1 MSHGCIFDELGLEDF
16 SELVSRRRTVI
27 HRPSTDHSLKHIVVL
42 VTSFKSRQPLWKPIL
57 FNDFLKH
64 WFFSFLDK
72 FLGIGPRDEAS
83 MQLNSVSISA
93 CILQQG
99 PIRNNIVPLSSN
111 LIVRISELLQWDLL
125 CLVLIQKSLH
135 IKWEVLHNDMYEFG
149 VCGCDH
155 FLKLFLLLLDDALFS
170 VGFAHDD
177 ELFRGEICNCT
188 MLRDPLA
195 VHWLFGLEK
204 LLNDWHEL
212 LVIINVAKIK

>member
-1 MSHGCIFDELGLEDF
+1 
-16 SELVSRRRTVI
+16 
-27 HRPSTDHSLKHIVVL
+27 
-42 VTSFKSRQPLWKPIL
+42 
-57 FNDFLKH
+57 
-64 WFFSFLDK
+64 
-72 FLGIGPRDEAS
+72 
-83 MQLNSVSISA
+83 
-93 CILQQG
+93 
-99 PIRNNIVPLSSN
+99 
-111 LIVRISELLQWDLL
+111 
-125 CLVLIQKSLH
+125 
-135 IKWEVLHNDMYEFG
+135 MYEFG

-212 LVIINVAKIK
+212 LFFYFICADFSHVDALRLSGLKLLVISFQIVTD